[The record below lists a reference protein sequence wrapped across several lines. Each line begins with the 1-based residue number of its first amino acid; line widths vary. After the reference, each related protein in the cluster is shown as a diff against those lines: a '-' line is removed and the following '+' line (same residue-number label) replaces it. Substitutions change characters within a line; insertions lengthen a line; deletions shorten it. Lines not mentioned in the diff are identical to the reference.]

1 MTSIYNLKTST
12 ITCLV
17 STNISFILDKLFN
30 SIKSYIIKES
40 SGETISYVEHN
51 GKLFGTKIEK
61 KAKSSK
67 NPFQPHQVAVAVHL
81 TNREIKLMIFKSRI
95 KICGCTSSN
104 DAINVVA
111 FLWDKCIDSTC
122 YNSINGLEDQD
133 VSFTFEEVMINKP
146 FILPFVISKINFN
159 ILMNIKHLNEVV
171 CFMDIMQHNYVNLTI
186 ASKCSDKCLLVL
198 KVTKDKE
205 FLLSTMT
212 LTKGEEKGTT
222 FMIYD
227 KKVIIS
233 GRNIHSME
241 RDYKFVRDF
250 ILSNKETLSI

>member
-1 MTSIYNLKTST
+1 M
-12 ITCLV
+12 
-17 STNISFILDKLFN
+17 
-30 SIKSYIIKES
+30 IKDS
-40 SGETISYVEHN
+40 SNETISYVEHN
-51 GKLFGTKIEK
+51 GNLFGTKIEK

-104 DAINVVA
+104 DAINVVTL
-111 FLWDKCIDSTC
+111 LWDKCIDNTC
-122 YNSINGLEDQD
+122 YNIPEDQD
-133 VSFTFEEVMINKP
+133 ISFTFEEVMINKP
-146 FILPFVISKINFN
+146 FILPFVISKIKFN
-159 ILMNIKHLNEVV
+159 TLMNLKHLNEVV

-205 FLLSTMT
+205 FLLSTMIV
-212 LTKGEEKGTT
+212 TKEEEKGTT

-241 RDYKFVRDF
+241 RDYQFVRDF
-250 ILSNKETLSI
+250 ILSNKESLSIQKKKVE